1 MNNLKE
7 NFILWIDF
15 SAQNNVKINTKN
27 KQINYEHAA
36 VEKLLETEC
45 PVYSLTIGDDKTEIP
60 LTSYNKPYNITRRK
74 EIEIHDNIIASHYI
88 HKTYKNPIIL
98 NQKGADY
105 KRPTITTETYD
116 TVPLSGYDLLD

>member
-45 PVYSLTIGDDKTEIP
+45 PVNCLTIGDDQTEIL
-60 LTSYNKPYNITRRK
+60 LTSYDKPYHIIRSR
-74 EIEIHDNIIASHYI
+74 ELIEKH
-88 HKTYKNPIIL
+88 
-98 NQKGADY
+98 
-105 KRPTITTETYD
+105 
-116 TVPLSGYDLLD
+116 